1 MKRVLSIM
9 LLLVVVSA
17 WASLALAEKPAAP
30 DAKAEGAQVQVQPA
44 AAAID
49 YKAIFKA
56 LGAALA
62 IGFSAFGTAWAQ
74 SKIGSAAAGALAEKP
89 EISGSM
95 IILEALP
102 ETIIIL
108 GFVIALL
115 IIVLI

>member
-1 MKRVLSIM
+1 MKRVLSIVM
-9 LLLVVVSA
+9 LLLVVSA
-17 WASLALAEKPAAP
+17 WASVAH
-30 DAKAEGAQVQVQPA
+30 AQQPA
-44 AAAID
+44 AAAHQTEAPAAPAPQSGID

-74 SKIGSAAAGALAEKP
+74 SKIGAAAAGALAEKP

>member
-1 MKRVLSIM
+1 MKRILAVAMFLALVCVLS
-9 LLLVVVSA
+9 SFA
-17 WASLALAEKPAAP
+17 FAE
-30 DAKAEGAQVQVQPA
+30 QSA
-44 AAAID
+44 AAAQQTAGTPAPAPVGVD

-74 SKIGSAAAGALAEKP
+74 SKIGSAAAGAIAEKP